1 MTKLATLSGAAAIL
15 MLTAGAS
22 FAAPYSVGTTTNM
35 EGKSSSAD
43 KSSMT
48 DGTTTAK
55 TTPGAKAE
63 SPGTVGALNN
73 VGAGTKPVDGEKK
86 PTEGQ
91 VVKQGSNDC

>member
-22 FAAPYSVGTTTNM
+22 FAAPCAVGTTTNM
-35 EGKSSSAD
+35 EGKASSGD
-43 KSSMT
+43 KSSMV
-48 DGTTTAK
+48 DGTSAAPK
-55 TTPGAKAE
+55 SPGAKAE

-73 VGAGTKPVDGEKK
+73 VGAGTKAADGEKK

-91 VVKQGSNDC
+91 VMKPGSNDC